1 MMGLGRERRLNCRLY
16 VDRRADASVVEKLD
30 RLLVEKHF
38 LNQTELIKHGIELVY
53 REVYERENGKEN
65 AKNDAELSGAD
76 LRKLAEVIAGK
87 LKPELRQLLEGYEA
101 RILKEVAT
109 VNAGAGGK
117 VAECGDV
124 AGAGEQVVDT
134 TKTVR
139 QADVGLEKNL
149 NVDVPEE
156 KVLSGQAISFLKGLN
171 DD

>member
-53 REVYERENGKEN
+53 REVYEREN
-65 AKNDAELSGAD
+65 AKDNAELSGKD
-76 LRKLAEVIAGK
+76 FRKLAEAIAGE

-124 AGAGEQVVDT
+124 AGAGEQVVAT
-134 TKTVR
+134 AKIVR
-139 QADVGLEKNL
+139 QTDVGPEKNL